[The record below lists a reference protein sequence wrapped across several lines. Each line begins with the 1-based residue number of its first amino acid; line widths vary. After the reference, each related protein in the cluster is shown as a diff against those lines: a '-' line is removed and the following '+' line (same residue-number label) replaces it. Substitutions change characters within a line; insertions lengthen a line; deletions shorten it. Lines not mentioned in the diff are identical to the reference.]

1 MNDDLPELKS
11 RDTAMAF
18 TFLCLLLYLFQNK
31 IGFLY
36 AGLIILVLGMTSP
49 KLFNPLS
56 SFWYGLGKVL
66 GEISSRIIL
75 FFTYLIFVS
84 PVAILKKTQWK
95 RKFNHYDLKL
105 NPLTDTE
112 QRSPYTKSDIEN
124 PY

>member
-1 MNDDLPELKS
+1 
-11 RDTAMAF
+11 MAF
-18 TFLCLLLYLFQNK
+18 TFLCLLLYLYQNK

-95 RKFNHYDLKL
+95 KKFNHYDLKL

-112 QRSPYTKSDIEN
+112 QSSPYTKSDIEN